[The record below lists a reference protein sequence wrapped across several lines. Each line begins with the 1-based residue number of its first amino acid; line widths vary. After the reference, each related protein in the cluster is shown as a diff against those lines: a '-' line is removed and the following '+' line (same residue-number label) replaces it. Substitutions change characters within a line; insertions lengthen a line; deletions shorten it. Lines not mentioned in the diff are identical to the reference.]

1 MELNTDLLR
10 WILLIGAAPLWWPF
24 LRALWRDF
32 DDSLS
37 EEGGV
42 FGRAPGPRELERIRK
57 RAAERPDPLISEP
70 WARRDQ
76 PAKKAAHSDATAAPR
91 RTRNGFGPRGKK
103 RGFR

>member
-24 LRALWRDF
+24 LRTLWRDF
-32 DDSLS
+32 DDSLA

-42 FGRAPGPRELERIRK
+42 FGRTPGPRELERIRA
-57 RAAERPDPLISEP
+57 RQAGRPDPLVSEP
-70 WARRDQ
+70 WARREQ
-76 PAKKAAHSDATAAPR
+76 PSAKSARGSAPQEPR
-91 RTRNGFGPRGKK
+91 ESRGGFQPRDKK